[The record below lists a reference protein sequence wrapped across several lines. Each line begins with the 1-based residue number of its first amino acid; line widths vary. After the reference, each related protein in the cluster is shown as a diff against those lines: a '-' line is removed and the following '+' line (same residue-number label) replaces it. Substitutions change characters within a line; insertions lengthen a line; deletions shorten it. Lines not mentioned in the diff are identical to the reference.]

1 MNYKKVTSK
10 HNQHECNMNDRGI
23 NKYANRQTNLQSIS
37 DPKRCLCL
45 LENRYYLHFLMN
57 ENEMQINSCLVVN
70 HVSLGFNNVKLCYDS
85 YKNNNKKE

>member
-10 HNQHECNMNDRGI
+10 HNQHDCNMNDRGI

-57 ENEMQINSCLVVN
+57 ENRGKT
-70 HVSLGFNNVKLCYDS
+70 SLQPAVKKGHDLF
-85 YKNNNKKE
+85 